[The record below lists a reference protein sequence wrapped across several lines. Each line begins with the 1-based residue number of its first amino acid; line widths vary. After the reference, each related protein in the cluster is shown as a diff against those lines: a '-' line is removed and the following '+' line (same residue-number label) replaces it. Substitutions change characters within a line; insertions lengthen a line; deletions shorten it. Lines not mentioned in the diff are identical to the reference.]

1 MCVYGLFFFKKKWQI
16 HVNKPCSGK
25 NKIVAKPW

>member
-1 MCVYGLFFFKKKWQI
+1 MCVYVFFKKWQI